1 MGLHLLP
8 SYIHRIHT
16 GLESWTEET
25 KKGAQLL
32 GLLGSK
38 QPPSAGL
45 EVAAT
50 MSSSN
55 FLLKVE
61 ISAGW

>member
-25 KKGAQLL
+25 KKGTQLL
-32 GLLGSK
+32 WSFGFKAASQCRVRGGSHHV
-38 QPPSAGL
+38 QL
-45 EVAAT
+45 
-50 MSSSN
+50 
-55 FLLKVE
+55 
-61 ISAGW
+61 